1 METIELDEVEW
12 ATALYAGV
20 LIHHLSCKLGLT
32 DRLIKPGANPVLIN
46 QIGQLGERVAAKAL
60 DLYWSGAA
68 RTYAGADLSH
78 GIEVRTISNPKN
90 GCKVRPRDADDKRI
104 VGVLLPEDLSTR
116 KYTVV
121 GWILAQDAKQ
131 KRWGRNPYGK
141 GLYYA
146 VPLHELRPIAEL
158 RDIIHLEALP

>member
-32 DRLIKPGANPVLIN
+32 DRLIKPGANPVRIN
-46 QIGQLGERVAAKAL
+46 QIGQLGERVVGKAL

-78 GIEVRTISNPKN
+78 NIEVRTIGNPKN
-90 GCKVRPRDADDKRI
+90 GLKVRPRDGNDKRV
-104 VGVLLPEDLSTR
+104 VGVLLPDDLECR
-116 KYTVV
+116 KFVV
-121 GWILAQDAKQ
+121 AGWVLAQDAKQ
-131 KRWGRNPYGK
+131 KRWGRNPYNK
-141 GLYYA
+141 GLYYG

-158 RDIIHLEALP
+158 RDIIRLEGLP

>member
-1 METIELDEVEW
+1 METIELDEVEFFS
-12 ATALYAGV
+12 AMYAGV

-32 DRLIKPGANPVLIN
+32 DRLIKPGANPVRIN

-78 GIEVRTISNPKN
+78 QVEVRTISNPKN
-90 GCKVRPRDADDKRI
+90 GLKVRPRDSDDKRI

-116 KYTVV
+116 KFTVV
-121 GWILAQDAKQ
+121 GWIFAADAKR
-131 KRWGRNPYGK
+131 KEWERNPYNK
-141 GLYYA
+141 GLYYG

-158 RDIIHLEALP
+158 RDIIRLERLP